1 MQNRQQIQRLTTQAL
16 LIVIIVLQDLIP
28 MIGNLPLGPLSITV
42 GVVAVVWG
50 PREGMVV
57 GGVWGLLTWV
67 RAFVYPS
74 SPLAPLIFTNPL
86 ISFVPRLL
94 IGLVA
99 GWVFIGLKKVVSPS
113 LAACFAGLMGSVTNT
128 VLVLGGIYLFANTP
142 AVASAYH
149 ATTSNL
155 ATALPVVH
163 ALKKDQ

>member
-1 MQNRQQIQRLTTQAL
+1 MH
-16 LIVIIVLQDLIP
+16 D
-28 MIGNLPLGPLSITV
+28 
-42 GVVAVVWG
+42 
-50 PREGMVV
+50 
-57 GGVWGLLTWV
+57 
-67 RAFVYPS
+67 
-74 SPLAPLIFTNPL
+74 
-86 ISFVPRLL
+86 RLL

-128 VLVLGGIYLFANTP
+128 VLVLGGIYLFANTT

-155 ATALPVVH
+155 ATALLAVVTTNGLVEMLVTALVVPAIALPVVH

>member
-1 MQNRQQIQRLTTQAL
+1 
-16 LIVIIVLQDLIP
+16 
-28 MIGNLPLGPLSITV
+28 
-42 GVVAVVWG
+42 
-50 PREGMVV
+50 MVV

-128 VLVLGGIYLFANTP
+128 VLVLGGIYLFA
-142 AVASAYH
+142 
-149 ATTSNL
+149 TTSNL
-155 ATALPVVH
+155 ATALLAVVTTNGLVEMLVTALVVPAIALPVMH